1 MYARAAVCGKD
12 DPVSDSRPSRR
23 ATKTPN
29 AVREGLQPV
38 RNRSLGDEVYEALE
52 KLILMGELE
61 RGVRLPSEGDLCS
74 RFEVS
79 RPVVRRALE
88 RLREKGLIQSR
99 KGSGSFV
106 SISAIDTPAVA
117 GPEEQLSS
125 ILGALEFRLSV
136 EPEAAYYA
144 AIRRS
149 DDNLATIA
157 SALEDFRQLSVGS
170 ARSRVDIAFHRAIAQ
185 GARNDHYV
193 RALDVISYD
202 IDLGVTIARHL
213 SQLGQAERHTAIFAE
228 HERIYLAIKAQ
239 DPSAA
244 RAAMVEHLERSR
256 LRVTARGQEVVRR
269 SKTAD

>member
-1 MYARAAVCGKD
+1 MADDRA
-12 DPVSDSRPSRR
+12 PR
-23 ATKTPN
+23 AMAKAPIS
-29 AVREGLQPV
+29 VREAIKPA

-52 KLILMGELE
+52 RLILTGELE
-61 RGVRLPSEGDLCS
+61 SGVRLPSEGDLCT

-88 RLREKGLIQSR
+88 RLRNKGLVQSR

-106 SISAIDTPAVA
+106 SNDAVDIPTHV

-149 DDNLATIA
+149 AADLETMSA
-157 SALEDFRQLSVGS
+157 ALEDFRTLEVSA
-170 ARSRVDIAFHRAIAQ
+170 ARSRVDLAFHQAIAR
-185 GARNDHYV
+185 GARNDHYA
-193 RALDVISYD
+193 RALDILSYD

-213 SQLGQAERHTAIFAE
+213 SRLGQAERHTAIFGE
-228 HERIYLAIKAQ
+228 HERIYLAIEAQ
-239 DPSAA
+239 DPTAA
-244 RAAMVEHLERSR
+244 RTAMVEHLERSR
-256 LRVTARGQEVVRR
+256 LRVTSRGQEILRR
-269 SKTAD
+269 ARCSD

>member
-1 MYARAAVCGKD
+1 VK
-12 DPVSDSRPSRR
+12 DSRPARR
-23 ATKTPN
+23 ATRIPN
-29 AVREGLQPV
+29 SVREGIQPV
-38 RNRSLGDEVYEALE
+38 RNRSLSDEVYEALE
-52 KLILMGELE
+52 RLILTGELE
-61 RGVRLPSEGDLCS
+61 SGVRLPSEGDLCS

-88 RLREKGLIQSR
+88 RLRDMGLVQSR

-106 SISAIDTPAVA
+106 SSNAIDTPAFA

-149 DDNLATIA
+149 ADNLTAIA
-157 SALEDFRQLSVGS
+157 SALEDFRLLAVGG
-170 ARSRVDIAFHRAIAQ
+170 ARSRVDIAFHRAIAR
-185 GARNDHYV
+185 GAKNDHYI

-244 RAAMVEHLERSR
+244 RQAMTEHLERSR

-269 SKTAD
+269 AKSAD

>member
-1 MYARAAVCGKD
+1 MKD
-12 DPVSDSRPSRR
+12 DPAAR
-23 ATKTPN
+23 ASAKAPN
-29 AVREGLQPV
+29 SVREAIKPA

-52 KLILMGELE
+52 RLILTGELE
-61 RGVRLPSEGDLCS
+61 GGVRLPSEGDLCT

-106 SISAIDTPAVA
+106 SRDAVDTPASA

-149 DDNLATIA
+149 VDDLDAIA
-157 SALEDFRQLSVGS
+157 VALENFRALETGG
-170 ARSRVDIAFHRAIAQ
+170 ARSRVDIAFHRSIAQ
-185 GARNDHYV
+185 GAKNDHYI
-193 RALDVISYD
+193 RALEIISYD

-213 SQLGQAERHTAIFAE
+213 SRLGQAERHTAIFAE
-228 HERIYLAIKAQ
+228 HERVYLAIKAQ
-239 DPSAA
+239 DPGAA
-244 RAAMVEHLERSR
+244 RAAMIEHLERSR
-256 LRVTARGQEVVRR
+256 LRVTARGQEIVRR
-269 SKTAD
+269 ARGTE

>member
-1 MYARAAVCGKD
+1 M
-12 DPVSDSRPSRR
+12 SDSRPSRR